1 MGITDALRKVQ
12 ENIIK
17 AARRSGRDP
26 DGVRLVAVSKTVGI
40 ERVAEAAQA
49 GALIFGENRVQ
60 EAKQKISDF
69 KFQISP
75 PVPPLAKGGI
85 KGGIEWHLIGSLQ
98 KNKAKT
104 AVQLFDLI
112 QSLDSYGL
120 ARILNKCAEQT
131 GKKQRVLVQVKL
143 SEEESKHGA
152 DEKDVFDLLEK
163 MHAMDHLQ
171 VEGLMTIPPY
181 FEDPEQAR
189 PYFGRLK
196 EIRDRAA
203 IKGFYV
209 PELSMGMSNDYEIA
223 VEEGATLVRVGSAIF
238 GERNY

>member
-1 MGITDALRKVQ
+1 MGIADALIKVQ

-17 AARRSGRDP
+17 AARKSGRDP
-26 DGVRLVAVSKTVGI
+26 DEIRLVAVSKTVGLDRI
-40 ERVAEAAQA
+40 TEAARA

-69 KFQISP
+69 NSQT
-75 PVPPLAKGGI
+75 PPLA

-104 AVQLFDLI
+104 AVRLFALI
-112 QSLDSYGL
+112 HSLDSYDL
-120 ARILNKCAEQT
+120 ALILNKCAEQS

-143 SEEESKHGA
+143 SGEESKHGA
-152 DEKDVFDLLEK
+152 YERDLFALLAK
-163 MHAMDHLQ
+163 VLAMDHLQ

-181 FEDPEQAR
+181 FENPEQSR
-189 PYFGRLK
+189 PYFRRLR

-203 IKGFYV
+203 RQGFHV

-223 VEEGATLVRVGSAIF
+223 VEEGATFVRVGSAIF

>member
-12 ENIIK
+12 RNIIE
-17 AARRSGRDP
+17 AAGRSGRDP

-40 ERVAEAAQA
+40 DRIAEAARA

-60 EAKQKISDF
+60 EAREKITNLKS
-69 KFQISP
+69 QITP
-75 PVPPLAKGGI
+75 PAPPLAKGGI
-85 KGGIEWHLIGSLQ
+85 KGGVEWHLIGNLQ

-112 QSLDSYGL
+112 HSIDSYDL
-120 ARILNKCAEQT
+120 ALILDKCSEQIA
-131 GKKQRVLVQVKL
+131 KKQRVLVQVKL

-152 DEKDVFDLLEK
+152 SEEDVFELLEK
-163 MHAMDHLQ
+163 VHAMDHLQ

-181 FEDPEQAR
+181 FESPEQAR
-189 PYFGRLK
+189 LYFRRLK
-196 EIRDRAA
+196 EIRDSAA
-203 IKGFYV
+203 IQGFHV

>member
-1 MGITDALRKVQ
+1 MGIADALSKVQ
-12 ENIIK
+12 ENIIN
-17 AARRSGRDP
+17 AARKFGRDP
-26 DGVRLVAVSKTVGI
+26 DGVRLVAVSKTVALDRI
-40 ERVAEAAQA
+40 VEAAQA

-60 EAKQKISDF
+60 EAKQKISGF
-69 KFQISP
+69 KPACRQARFQISNS
-75 PVPPLAKGGI
+75 PV
-85 KGGIEWHLIGSLQ
+85 EWHLIGSLQ

-112 QSLDSYGL
+112 HSLDSYDL
-120 ARILNKCAEQT
+120 ACILDKCSEQVD
-131 GKKQRVLVQVKL
+131 KKQRVLVQVKL

-152 DEKDVFDLLEK
+152 YEKDLFELLEK
-163 MHAMDHLQ
+163 VNAMDHLQ

-181 FEDPEQAR
+181 FESPEQAR
-189 PYFGRLK
+189 PYFRRLK

-203 IKGFYV
+203 IKGFHV

-223 VEEGATLVRVGSAIF
+223 VEEGATLVRVGTAIF